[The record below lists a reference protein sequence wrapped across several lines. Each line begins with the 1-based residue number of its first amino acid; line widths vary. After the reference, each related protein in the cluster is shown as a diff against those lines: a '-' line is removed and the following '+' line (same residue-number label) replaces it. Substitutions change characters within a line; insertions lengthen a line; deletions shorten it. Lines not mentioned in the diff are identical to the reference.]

1 MKKALFNELLAGVRE
16 MQAIRAGKAKPARVT
31 QLKPDHPRAVRTQL
45 GMTQEQ
51 FASMLGVPI
60 GTLRNWEQGIRKPG
74 GAAKTLL
81 RVAAKHPQ
89 AVLDAL
95 KAA

>member
-16 MQAIRAGKAKPARVT
+16 MQGIRRGKLKATCVT
-31 QLKPDHPRAVRTQL
+31 KLTPDHPRAVRVQL

-51 FASMLGVPI
+51 FAKLLGVPI
-60 GTLRNWEQGIRKPG
+60 GTLRNWEQGIRQPA

-81 RVAAKHPQ
+81 RVAARNPQ